1 MFIEFYMH
9 ITKFTE
15 IFFIFW
21 VFPYHLTI
29 EINPKSQPHCMT
41 PGCVQTAA
49 AIIKNMDTSV
59 NPCQDF
65 YKFACGGFVKRTV
78 IPDDRT
84 RMSSFSV
91 LGDEL
96 LTQVGYPT
104 GLFYLTKCGGSNYK
118 LVCEL
123 V

>member
-1 MFIEFYMH
+1 
-9 ITKFTE
+9 
-15 IFFIFW
+15 
-21 VFPYHLTI
+21 
-29 EINPKSQPHCMT
+29 MT

-49 AIIKNMDTSV
+49 AIIRNMDTSV

-96 LTQVGYPT
+96 LTQVRYLT
-104 GLFYLTKCGGSNYK
+104 DFFHLTKCGGSNYNTK
-118 LVCEL
+118 TVFKFS
-123 V
+123 

>member
-1 MFIEFYMH
+1 
-9 ITKFTE
+9 
-15 IFFIFW
+15 
-21 VFPYHLTI
+21 
-29 EINPKSQPHCMT
+29 MT

-49 AIIKNMDTSV
+49 AIIRNMDTSV

-96 LTQVGYPT
+96 LTQVMSLHTFISFLSISRHTY
-104 GLFYLTKCGGSNYK
+104 F
-118 LVCEL
+118 
-123 V
+123 

>member
-1 MFIEFYMH
+1 
-9 ITKFTE
+9 
-15 IFFIFW
+15 
-21 VFPYHLTI
+21 
-29 EINPKSQPHCMT
+29 MT

-49 AIIKNMDTSV
+49 AIIRNMDTSV

-96 LTQVGYPT
+96 LTQVMSLHTFISFLSISMYT
-104 GLFYLTKCGGSNYK
+104 YFFCIK
-118 LVCEL
+118 
-123 V
+123 

>member
-1 MFIEFYMH
+1 
-9 ITKFTE
+9 
-15 IFFIFW
+15 
-21 VFPYHLTI
+21 
-29 EINPKSQPHCMT
+29 MT

-96 LTQVGYPT
+96 LTQVGYLT
-104 GLFYLTKCGGSNYK
+104 GLFHLTKCDGSNYK
-118 LVCEL
+118 FRK
-123 V
+123 

>member
-1 MFIEFYMH
+1 
-9 ITKFTE
+9 
-15 IFFIFW
+15 
-21 VFPYHLTI
+21 
-29 EINPKSQPHCMT
+29 MT

-49 AIIKNMDTSV
+49 AIIRNMDTSV

-96 LTQVGYPT
+96 LTQVMSLHTFISFLSISKHTY
-104 GLFYLTKCGGSNYK
+104 F
-118 LVCEL
+118 
-123 V
+123 

>member
-1 MFIEFYMH
+1 
-9 ITKFTE
+9 
-15 IFFIFW
+15 
-21 VFPYHLTI
+21 
-29 EINPKSQPHCMT
+29 MT

-49 AIIKNMDTSV
+49 AIIRNMDTSV

-96 LTQVGYPT
+96 LTQVMSFHT
-104 GLFYLTKCGGSNYK
+104 FIR
-118 LVCEL
+118 LVSISHNDL
-123 V
+123 LKI

>member
-1 MFIEFYMH
+1 
-9 ITKFTE
+9 
-15 IFFIFW
+15 
-21 VFPYHLTI
+21 
-29 EINPKSQPHCMT
+29 MT
-41 PGCVQTAA
+41 PGCVQTAS

-59 NPCQDF
+59 NPCVDF

-96 LTQVGYPT
+96 LTQVR
-104 GLFYLTKCGGSNYK
+104 KNYN
-118 LVCEL
+118 
-123 V
+123 

>member
-1 MFIEFYMH
+1 
-9 ITKFTE
+9 
-15 IFFIFW
+15 
-21 VFPYHLTI
+21 
-29 EINPKSQPHCMT
+29 MT

-96 LTQVGYPT
+96 LTQVI
-104 GLFYLTKCGGSNYK
+104 GSLLRFVSHLRYK
-118 LVCEL
+118 ETHIYNVFHP
-123 V
+123 

>member
-1 MFIEFYMH
+1 
-9 ITKFTE
+9 
-15 IFFIFW
+15 
-21 VFPYHLTI
+21 
-29 EINPKSQPHCMT
+29 MT

-96 LTQVGYPT
+96 LTQVGYLT
-104 GLFYLTKCGGSNYK
+104 GSFHLIKRGGSNQKGVIK
-118 LVCEL
+118 LL
-123 V
+123 